1 MFSSDLVN
9 SDADIHSVAKSVVAE
24 RFGENKVVR
33 KDMLGSFIKNGL
45 TQEEAGSE
53 TLLQII
59 AGSDTT
65 ATAIRATLLHL
76 MSSPSAYVALRDEI
90 DAAIAAGKISSPV
103 ADAESRM
110 LPYLQAVIKE
120 GLRIW
125 PPVTGLMSKTVP
137 KCGDTL
143 GGIFVP
149 GGTEVG
155 YCAWGLQRIRS
166 IYGEDADVFRP
177 ERWLEADQHRL
188 KEMEKTVELV
198 FVYGKWQCP
207 GKNVAAI
214 ELNKVFV
221 EVSRLVSSDGASAN
235 GVIVIQKIRFLASKS
250 VESMEDLQRRNS
262 HPVGFI
268 RARDEEDLGRT
279 PSIVL
284 MDGF

>member
-1 MFSSDLVN
+1 
-9 SDADIHSVAKSVVAE
+9 VVAE

-76 MSSPSAYVALRDEI
+76 ISTPSAYTSLRDEI
-90 DAAIAAGKISSPV
+90 DAAIALGNISSPV
-103 ADAESRM
+103 KDTEGRK

-137 KCGDTL
+137 KGGDTL
-143 GGIFVP
+143 GGVFVP

-155 YCAWGLQRIRS
+155 YCAWGLQRIKS
-166 IYGEDADVFRP
+166 IYGEDADIFRP
-177 ERWLEADQHRL
+177 ERWLDADVDRV
-188 KEMEKTVELV
+188 KEMERTVDLV

-207 GKNVAAI
+207 GKSVAAI

-221 EVSRLVSSDGASAN
+221 EVSPSPTLEVGDIFANTSGHNSCSGDSISRSSIRRILGKRLVQVFISSLTCLCG
-235 GVIVIQKIRFLASKS
+235 
-250 VESMEDLQRRNS
+250 
-262 HPVGFI
+262 
-268 RARDEEDLGRT
+268 
-279 PSIVL
+279 
-284 MDGF
+284 